1 VAERGERL
9 QKVLARAGYGS
20 RRSCEALI
28 LEGRVQVNGRVVRT
42 LGTRVHPG
50 LDRVQVDGEVARAA
64 ASVTIMLHKLPGYI
78 TSRSDPEG
86 RPVVM
91 DLLPPRRFQGLFPV
105 GRLDWETEG
114 LLLLTNDGE
123 LAQRLMHPRHAVT
136 KVYHAKVKDRPSPEA
151 LGRLRHGILSEGE
164 RLVAEE
170 VGFLSRTRENSWI
183 RMSVVQGRYR
193 QVRRMC
199 EAIGHP
205 VLKLVRVAVGPL
217 TLGDLPRGH
226 WRPLS
231 PEELALLERLPGP
244 GEAER
249 P

>member
-1 VAERGERL
+1 
-9 QKVLARAGYGS
+9 LARAGYGS
-20 RRSCEALI
+20 RRFCEGLI

-42 LGTRVHPG
+42 LGTRVHPDT
-50 LDRVQVDGEVARAA
+50 DRVQVDGETARAA
-64 ASVTIMLHKLPGYI
+64 VGMTIMLHKLAGYI

-91 DLLPPRRFQGLFPV
+91 DLLPPGKFSGLFPV

-123 LAQRLMHPRHAVT
+123 LAQRLIHPRHAVA
-136 KVYHAKVKDRPSPEA
+136 KVYHAKVKNRPTPEG
-151 LGRLRHGILSEGE
+151 LERLRRGVVSEGE
-164 RLVAEE
+164 RLVADEA
-170 VGFLSRTRENSWI
+170 GFLQRTRENSWI
-183 RMSVVQGRYR
+183 RLSLTQGRNR

-205 VLKLVRVAVGPL
+205 ILKLVRVAVGPL
-217 TLGDLPRGH
+217 VLGDLPRGH
-226 WRPLS
+226 WRYLN
-231 PEELALLERLPGP
+231 PEEEALLKQMSGLP
-244 GEAER
+244 EAGR